1 MELLLRCAR
10 GQAESRWAVRQ
21 KEERGA
27 RSGPASACA
36 RARCE
41 EEVVLGLVAATRPAK
56 KEQLRVGLAREEEDG
71 PAKGKKS

>member
-10 GQAESRWAVRQ
+10 GQAESRWVVWQ
-21 KEERGA
+21 KEGRGA
-27 RSGPASACA
+27 RSRPAAACA

-41 EEVVLGLVAATRPAK
+41 EEAVLGLVAAARPAK
-56 KEQLRVGLAREEEDG
+56 QEQLRVGLAREEEDG